1 MRMIKFRA
9 QDIASNKWLFGDI
22 RHHNID
28 VCIFEQGGN
37 RGELVKPET
46 IGQFTGLYDKHGHE
60 IYEGDVIQHRNEK
73 VAVQFYRGAF
83 GYSRLVRKRIRFAEG
98 ASRVEEVMKFVPFI
112 GSDENSNALMFP
124 DGTVFDTDFCEV
136 IGNIHD
142 NPELLEKGGKK

>member
-1 MRMIKFRA
+1 MYV
-9 QDIASNKWLFGDI
+9 DEDT
-22 RHHNID
+22 
-28 VCIFEQGGN
+28 V
-37 RGELVKPET
+37 
-46 IGQFTGLYDKHGHE
+46 GQFTGLHDKHGHE
-60 IYEGDVIQHRNEK
+60 IYEGDVIQHRSEK

-112 GSDENSNALMFP
+112 GSDDNSNALMFP

-142 NPELLEKGGKK
+142 DKNLLEKGGDK